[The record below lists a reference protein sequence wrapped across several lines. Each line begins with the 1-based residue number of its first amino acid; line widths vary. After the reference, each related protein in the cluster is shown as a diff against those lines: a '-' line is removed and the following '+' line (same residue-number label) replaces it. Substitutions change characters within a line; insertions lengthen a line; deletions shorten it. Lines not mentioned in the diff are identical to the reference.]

1 MLLFVRNPYFA
12 AIKAGEKRYELRAG
26 ARYRNLR
33 VGDQLSI
40 NGRFRVTITRIQRF
54 ETAEDASRASRQAGY
69 FVSVAAIRACY
80 PNVSSMVMFHFYPPV
95 GYPDRNER
103 SANHARHV
111 AA

>member
-80 PNVSSMVMFHFYPPV
+80 PNVSSMVMFQFDPPV
-95 GYPDRNER
+95 GYPNRNEQT
-103 SANHARHV
+103 ANHARHV